1 MFRRLGRR
9 WGRAMGWILLFTFI
23 VTLTVGAY
31 IKFYEP
37 DRYVAEY
44 TLCAVRE
51 EGKTPAPLS
60 MWMLI
65 RDYDRLLD
73 EETFRQQIV
82 TQHTSDGKTFISARG
97 SAADHMVTIHAVGP
111 NPDIVVGLADAVGD
125 KLVAESGM
133 LLGTSS
139 ASTISRAQLQPQPTQ
154 KDDLFRILKTMLITF
169 GVLSLLAL
177 LFGPRREPVGWMSSP
192 AQMEMPVMGQ
202 VADYDDDC
210 VYCLKQH
217 NKRKPTNCQL
227 LSRVDR
233 LAREGVEEAALALR
247 SNAGMG
253 SCSVAVTGVRAED
266 NAPAFAVLLGQTLA
280 EDGYSVL
287 MMELD
292 GDAPLLG
299 RYLGVS
305 GQVDVVDCLADDSRL
320 PDALLPTA
328 TANLHLIDCRH
339 DGETV
344 RQMAASP
351 AFATFAN
358 NALAIYDYVILNA
371 PPASFGSGAAAVSS
385 AADQTVLIAKDH
397 RYTAKELSS
406 VGAELRQRAA
416 RLSGVVF
423 TGVKPRQL
431 KGVYKADGKAYRKA
445 RKRSAR
451 A

>member
-1 MFRRLGRR
+1 MFRSWGRRLGRS
-9 WGRAMGWILLFTFI
+9 MGWVLLFTFI

-37 DRYVAEY
+37 DRYIAEY

-51 EGKTPAPLS
+51 EGETPAPLS

-82 TQHTSDGKTFISARG
+82 SQHTSDGKTFISARG
-97 SAADHMVTIHAVGP
+97 SAADHMVTIHAVGREP
-111 NPDIVVGLADAVGD
+111 EIVCGLADAVGD

-139 ASTISRAQLQPQPTQ
+139 ASTISRAQLQPQPTE
-154 KDDLFRILKTMLITF
+154 KDDMLRILKTMLITF
-169 GVLSLLAL
+169 GVLCLLAI
-177 LFGPRREPVGWMSSP
+177 LFGPRREPVGWMASP
-192 AQMEMPVMGQ
+192 AQMELPVLGQ
-202 VADYDDDC
+202 VADCSDDC

-217 NKRKPTNCQL
+217 NKRKPTNCKL
-227 LSRVDR
+227 LTRVDR
-233 LAREGVEEAALALR
+233 LVREGVEEAALSLR

-287 MMELD
+287 MMDMD
-292 GDAPLLG
+292 GDAPMLG
-299 RYLGVS
+299 HYLGAK

-320 PDALLPTA
+320 PQALLHTA
-328 TANLHLIDCRH
+328 TANLHLIDCCH

-351 AFATFAN
+351 AFAAFTH
-358 NALAIYDYVILNA
+358 NALAIYDYVILSA
-371 PPASFGSGAAAVSS
+371 PPASFGSGAAAVSG
-385 AADQTVLIAKDH
+385 AADQTVLIAKDQ

-406 VGAELRQRAA
+406 VGTELRQRAVQ
-416 RLSGVVF
+416 LSGVVF
-423 TGVKPRQL
+423 TDVKPRQL
-431 KGVYKADGKAYRKA
+431 KGVYKADGKAYRKE